1 MTELHDAW
9 DELFAAIPDGWTP
22 GKPSYNPGSHAWEQ
36 YAFDQR
42 ERPKVGHRTRA
53 WTAVAPTEDGVVREM
68 ARCLREISEGRVP
81 K

>member
-9 DELFAAIPDGWTP
+9 DELFAAIPDALDA
-22 GKPSYNPGSHAWEQ
+22 GKPLYNPGSHAWEM

-42 ERPKVGHRTRA
+42 ERLKVGHRTRA
-53 WTAVAPTEDGVVREM
+53 CTAVAPTEELVVFEM
-68 ARCLREISEGRVP
+68 ARCLREIGAGRVP